1 MLLFKFRK
9 GHCKL
14 FSFTNQFM
22 LLAGSD
28 DKENAAILCVCV
40 CVNHACAGTM
50 YGAILQSNLME
61 SYKLKI
67 FLVITLFVLVFPN
80 PSCVGEA

>member
-1 MLLFKFRK
+1 MFKFRK
-9 GHCKL
+9 GHCKP

-28 DKENAAILCVCV
+28 NKENAAILCVCV
-40 CVNHACAGTM
+40 NHAGAGTM
-50 YGAILQSNLME
+50 YGAIVQSNLME

-67 FLVITLFVLVFPN
+67 FLIITLFVLVFPN